1 MPRRIFLGYSSPFLP
16 LLSDQLLEHRDSLP
30 RTLVI
35 VPTSQSGRILR
46 ESLAATASAL
56 LAPTV
61 TTPGSLLH
69 LDDPSIAPPWLE
81 KIAWISALESLTPGD
96 WEKHPGLLPTPPA
109 QEDLP
114 SDWAVSLASEI
125 TSLRTTL
132 QDHLHNL
139 FSASKFL
146 ANTPEAARWE
156 ALAEIEILAEKKL
169 TEWSY
174 QSRSTALRTNF
185 KLPDYEH
192 IVLAGITEM
201 PACLA
206 TALESFS
213 GNLTIL
219 IAAPESEKNHF
230 SPLGIPLESWQNRP
244 LPPGTATSVA
254 ANPEQQAE
262 LALEAVSTT
271 GASSVNIALGTA
283 DDQAGAALARIFSAS
298 GWTAFH
304 PAATRPAPSLVRWLT
319 AWRNWLSKP
328 STRHLAV
335 LLSLPESAALAD
347 GNRAGKL
354 RSLNRLRDRNPTLDP
369 AALAHIAGSRSPET
383 AGMISRF
390 LSLRQSFLSTP
401 FRYALFEHLTDLRLI
416 GDSASIQLDAINSFM
431 EIAAPLLGK
440 IDRTHTFWL
449 GVVIQEVPESPAHP
463 PAGRVIDIQG
473 WLELLYE
480 PGEHLIICGMNEGL
494 VPSRSG
500 GEPWL
505 SENIR
510 SRLGLLTDSDRH
522 ARDAYLLHAML
533 MMRRETGSAHLI
545 CGKTSSS
552 GDTLLPS
559 RLLLQVPPEELVPT
573 VKNLFR
579 EIEPPEANL
588 IWENNWKW
596 ETPLVENRPTV
607 SVTALRTYLAC
618 PFRFYLNH
626 LVRMDTPDPDRREMN
641 PGDFGNLAHRV
652 LQNWGLEPGASTQTD
667 PEKIQTSLLSMLD
680 TVSQE
685 TFGPHPP
692 LAVRIQL
699 ESLRQRLSWFAAEQ
713 ATSAADG
720 WEIIATEKPFE
731 IPSGEMI
738 IKGTID
744 RIDRH
749 HETGHLRVI
758 DYKTGN
764 VSDIRQAHL
773 KKITAST
780 RIPAHFGESPEPF
793 HQTTDPKGKT
803 ADNFWQNLQLPLYA
817 LAESLSTDTL
827 PIPSYVHL
835 GKTRENVRTTTWEDF
850 SEADLES
857 ARTCADWITSRIT
870 ARAFWP
876 PAEKFPYDPYAIF
889 ASRAPLESQ
898 FTIPESIS

>member
-16 LLSDQLLEHRDSLP
+16 LLSDHLLEHRDSLP
-30 RTLVI
+30 STLVI

-61 TTPGSLLH
+61 ATPGSLLH

-81 KIAWISALESLTPGD
+81 KIAWISALESLTPAD
-96 WEKHPGLLPTPPA
+96 WEKHGGLLPTPPA
-109 QEDLP
+109 QDDLP

-146 ANTPEAARWE
+146 TNTPEAARWE

-230 SPLGIPLESWQNRP
+230 SPLGIPLENWQDRP

-271 GASSVNIALGTA
+271 GASSENVALGTA
-283 DDQAGAALARIFSAS
+283 DDQAGAALARTFAAS

-328 STRHLAV
+328 STRHLAA

-401 FRYALFEHLTDLRLI
+401 FRDSLFSHLTDLRLS
-416 GDSASIQLDAINSFM
+416 GDPASIQLDAINSFM

-449 GVVIQEVPESPAHP
+449 GVVIQEIPESPPIHP
-463 PAGRVIDIQG
+463 PDGSSTSRAGSSYSTSQA
-473 WLELLYE
+473 
-480 PGEHLIICGMNEGL
+480 
-494 VPSRSG
+494 S
-500 GEPWL
+500 
-505 SENIR
+505 
-510 SRLGLLTDSDRH
+510 
-522 ARDAYLLHAML
+522 
-533 MMRRETGSAHLI
+533 
-545 CGKTSSS
+545 TSSS
-552 GDTLLPS
+552 
-559 RLLLQVPPEELVPT
+559 
-573 VKNLFR
+573 
-579 EIEPPEANL
+579 
-588 IWENNWKW
+588 
-596 ETPLVENRPTV
+596 
-607 SVTALRTYLAC
+607 
-618 PFRFYLNH
+618 
-626 LVRMDTPDPDRREMN
+626 
-641 PGDFGNLAHRV
+641 
-652 LQNWGLEPGASTQTD
+652 
-667 PEKIQTSLLSMLD
+667 
-680 TVSQE
+680 
-685 TFGPHPP
+685 
-692 LAVRIQL
+692 
-699 ESLRQRLSWFAAEQ
+699 AA
-713 ATSAADG
+713 
-720 WEIIATEKPFE
+720 
-731 IPSGEMI
+731 
-738 IKGTID
+738 
-744 RIDRH
+744 
-749 HETGHLRVI
+749 
-758 DYKTGN
+758 
-764 VSDIRQAHL
+764 
-773 KKITAST
+773 
-780 RIPAHFGESPEPF
+780 
-793 HQTTDPKGKT
+793 
-803 ADNFWQNLQLPLYA
+803 
-817 LAESLSTDTL
+817 
-827 PIPSYVHL
+827 
-835 GKTRENVRTTTWEDF
+835 
-850 SEADLES
+850 
-857 ARTCADWITSRIT
+857 
-870 ARAFWP
+870 
-876 PAEKFPYDPYAIF
+876 
-889 ASRAPLESQ
+889 
-898 FTIPESIS
+898 